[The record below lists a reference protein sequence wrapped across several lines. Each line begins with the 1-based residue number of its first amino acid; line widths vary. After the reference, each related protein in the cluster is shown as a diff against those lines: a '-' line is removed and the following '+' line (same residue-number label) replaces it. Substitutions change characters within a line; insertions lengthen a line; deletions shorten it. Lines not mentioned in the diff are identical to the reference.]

1 MENIILCGF
10 MGCGKTTLA
19 KGLASELNMPL
30 IDTDAE
36 IVKRQG
42 RTIAEIFETEGEPF
56 FRTLETALIE
66 ELSATEGKI
75 ISVGGGLA
83 ANRANH
89 PYLKR
94 AGKVIL
100 LDCGIE
106 ETLAR
111 ILGDKARPLTAEGR
125 ESLIARYNERKP
137 IYEEIADIIIDS
149 SGGKE
154 RTLALALTTLEEML

>member
-30 IDTDAE
+30 IDTDEE

-42 RTIAEIFETEGEPF
+42 RTIAEIFEAEGEPF

-83 ANRANH
+83 ANRENH
-89 PYLKR
+89 PYFKR

-137 IYEEIADIIIDS
+137 IYEEVADIIIDS

>member
-30 IDTDAE
+30 IDTDEE

-42 RTIAEIFETEGEPF
+42 RTIAEIFEAEGEPF

-111 ILGDKARPLTAEGR
+111 ILGDKARPLTADGR

-137 IYEEIADIIIDS
+137 IYEEVADIIIDS

-154 RTLALALTTLEEML
+154 RTLALALTILEEML

>member
-30 IDTDAE
+30 IDTDEE

-125 ESLIARYNERKP
+125 DSLIARYNERKP

>member
-30 IDTDAE
+30 IDTDEE

-83 ANRANH
+83 VNRANH

-137 IYEEIADIIIDS
+137 IYEEVADIIIDS

>member
-1 MENIILCGF
+1 

-30 IDTDAE
+30 IDTDEE

-83 ANRANH
+83 ANRTNH

-94 AGKVIL
+94 AGKVIV

-137 IYEEIADIIIDS
+137 IYEEVADIIIDS

>member
-1 MENIILCGF
+1 

-30 IDTDAE
+30 IDTDEE

-137 IYEEIADIIIDS
+137 IYEEVADIIIDS

>member
-30 IDTDAE
+30 IDTDEE

-111 ILGDKARPLTAEGR
+111 ILGDKERPLTAEGR

-137 IYEEIADIIIDS
+137 IYEEVADIIIDS

>member
-1 MENIILCGF
+1 

-30 IDTDAE
+30 IDTDEE

-42 RTIAEIFETEGEPF
+42 RTIAEIFEAEGEPF

-83 ANRANH
+83 ANRENH
-89 PYLKR
+89 PYFKR

-111 ILGDKARPLTAEGR
+111 ILGDKERPLTAEGR

-137 IYEEIADIIIDS
+137 IYEEVADIIIDS

>member
-30 IDTDAE
+30 IDTDEE

-111 ILGDKARPLTAEGR
+111 ILGDKARPLTAEGSQ
-125 ESLIARYNERKP
+125 SLITRYNERKP
-137 IYEEIADIIIDS
+137 VYEEIADIIIDS
-149 SGGKE
+149 SGGKN
-154 RTLALALTTLEEML
+154 RTLTLALTAIGEML

>member
-1 MENIILCGF
+1 MDNIILCGF

-30 IDTDAE
+30 IDTDEE

-56 FRTLETALIE
+56 FRALETALIE
-66 ELSATEGKI
+66 EMSAAEGKI

-111 ILGDKARPLTAEGR
+111 ILGDKERPLTAEGSQ
-125 ESLIARYNERKP
+125 SLITRYNERKP
-137 IYEEIADIIIDS
+137 VYEEIADIIIDS